1 MSNRWRDPATA
12 GQVLRSF
19 RRIAVVGISPRP
31 ERDSHEVARY
41 LKAHGYEIVPV
52 NPTVDAVLGE
62 RCWPS
67 LEQVP
72 GPIDV
77 VDVFRRSELAGEVV
91 DSAIAVGAKAVW
103 MQDGVIDEAAAKRAE
118 DAGLLVVMDRCMLRD
133 HRAGLASTPA

>member
-1 MSNRWRDPATA
+1 MPNTWRDPSTA
-12 GQVLRSF
+12 GHVLRTF

-41 LKAHGYEIVPV
+41 LQSHGYTIVPV
-52 NPTVDAVLGE
+52 NPVVDEVLGE

-67 LEQVP
+67 LEEAP
-72 GPIDV
+72 GPIEV

-91 DSAIAVGAKAVW
+91 DSAIAIGAKAVW
-103 MQDGVIDEAAAKRAE
+103 LQDGVIDEAAAQRAT

-133 HRAGLASTPA
+133 HRMGLARA